1 MEAKRRREETIA
13 RTEQFFADLE
23 GGIPLVNLQ
32 KLPIEKE
39 KLKEAETEAEDE
51 TTIGVSCS
59 LDARL
64 PGGSIMAVAFFP
76 VVQGKGVTSGLLL
89 RLIKGTADHYERLGI
104 FEATHQQLMRFNY
117 PLEEE
122 TLVLV

>member
-1 MEAKRRREETIA
+1 
-13 RTEQFFADLE
+13 
-23 GGIPLVNLQ
+23 
-32 KLPIEKE
+32 
-39 KLKEAETEAEDE
+39 
-51 TTIGVSCS
+51 
-59 LDARL
+59 
-64 PGGSIMAVAFFP
+64 MAVAFFP